1 MEHKAVEEFTEDE
14 KNWMNTI
21 AVNYIIAQSDGFQL
35 GYAQA
40 VNDFTKNIID
50 YWKNS
55 DDEPQ
60 QSVLDTLVDL
70 GEQLGKRKRVAGENI
85 KLVKK
90 EGYDQFEWFFTLND
104 ECFPRRM
111 GLFIKEFTS
120 EAVKEPESARI
131 ETESAQV
138 EQESAQ
144 AEQENAHTEIVEEPS
159 TKAAEIQSE
168 PEQAETEEDVPRKG
182 FGKWSEYMGKA
193 LSTLEQNLII
203 KGMTEEGYTL
213 SQISVVVRLSQ
224 QTICNRKKKIDWTG
238 SEEKQKKE

>member
-70 GEQLGKRKRVAGENI
+70 GVQLGKRKRVAEENI

-90 EGYDQFEWFFTLND
+90 EGYDQFEWFFTLNE
-104 ECFPRRM
+104 ECFPRRI

-120 EAVKEPESARI
+120 DVVKEPESARI
-131 ETESAQV
+131 EPESAQV
-138 EQESAQ
+138 EQESV
-144 AEQENAHTEIVEEPS
+144 HTEIVEEPS

-168 PEQAETEEDVPRKG
+168 PEQAETEKDVPRKG

-238 SEEKQKKE
+238 SEEKQEKE

>member
-1 MEHKAVEEFTEDE
+1 M
-14 KNWMNTI
+14 
-21 AVNYIIAQSDGFQL
+21 
-35 GYAQA
+35 
-40 VNDFTKNIID
+40 NDFTKNIID

-90 EGYDQFEWFFTLND
+90 EGYDQFKWFFTLND

-120 EAVKEPESARI
+120 DVVKEPESARI
-131 ETESAQV
+131 EPESAQV

-144 AEQENAHTEIVEEPS
+144 VEQESVHTEIVEEPS
-159 TKAAEIQSE
+159 TKAAESQSE
-168 PEQAETEEDVPRKG
+168 PEQAETEDGVQAPGKG
-182 FGKWSEYMGKA
+182 YGKWSEYMGKA

-213 SQISVVVRLSQ
+213 SQISAVVRLSQ
-224 QTICNRKKKIDWTG
+224 QTICNRKKKIDWTE
-238 SEEKQKKE
+238 SEEKQEKE

>member
-1 MEHKAVEEFTEDE
+1 MIHKAINEFTEDE

-21 AVNYIIAQSDGFQL
+21 AANYVIAQSDGFQL

-131 ETESAQV
+131 ELESAQV

-144 AEQENAHTEIVEEPS
+144 VDQESVHAEIVEES
-159 TKAAEIQSE
+159 KTKAIA
-168 PEQAETEEDVPRKG
+168 
-182 FGKWSEYMGKA
+182 
-193 LSTLEQNLII
+193 
-203 KGMTEEGYTL
+203 
-213 SQISVVVRLSQ
+213 
-224 QTICNRKKKIDWTG
+224 KKRRNVA
-238 SEEKQKKE
+238 Q

>member
-14 KNWMNTI
+14 KNRMNTI

-120 EAVKEPESARI
+120 DVVKEPKSARI
-131 ETESAQV
+131 EPESPGL
-138 EQESAQ
+138 
-144 AEQENAHTEIVEEPS
+144 N
-159 TKAAEIQSE
+159 
-168 PEQAETEEDVPRKG
+168 RKV
-182 FGKWSEYMGKA
+182 
-193 LSTLEQNLII
+193 I
-203 KGMTEEGYTL
+203 
-213 SQISVVVRLSQ
+213 RLSRKVFTQ
-224 QTICNRKKKIDWTG
+224 RSLKNPALRLQRFSRNRSRPRRKKMSRVKDLVNGRNTW
-238 SEEKQKKE
+238 EKHFQRLNRI

>member
-1 MEHKAVEEFTEDE
+1 MERKEILGEAERCVCGQREQDYGSPESNF
-14 KNWMNTI
+14 
-21 AVNYIIAQSDGFQL
+21 AIIAKLWGGYLDTEISTVDVAMMMVLLKVARIKNGGGSGDSFVDIA
-35 GYAQA
+35 GYAA
-40 VNDFTKNIID
+40 VGG
-50 YWKNS
+50 
-55 DDEPQ
+55 ELAG
-60 QSVLDTLVDL
+60 VLT
-70 GEQLGKRKRVAGENI
+70 GKTCREESEVAQI
-85 KLVKK
+85 K
-90 EGYDQFEWFFTLND
+90 Q
-104 ECFPRRM
+104 
-111 GLFIKEFTS
+111 
-120 EAVKEPESARI
+120 
-131 ETESAQV
+131 ESAQI

-238 SEEKQKKE
+238 SEGKQEKE